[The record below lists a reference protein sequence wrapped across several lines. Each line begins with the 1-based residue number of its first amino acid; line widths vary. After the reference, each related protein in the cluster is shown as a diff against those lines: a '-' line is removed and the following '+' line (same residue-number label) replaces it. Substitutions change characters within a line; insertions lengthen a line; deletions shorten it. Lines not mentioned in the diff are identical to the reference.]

1 MLSAKRK
8 FFESYLKGDFE
19 ECLTTLNKYKCKTN
33 CQKVNKDLSLA
44 IIYYRSGDMTQSK
57 ILFEEII
64 QKAPKMNFAK
74 ISQKYLE
81 AIENSAGIDVS
92 FSDMLQPQSD
102 EL

>member
-1 MLSAKRK
+1 
-8 FFESYLKGDFE
+8 
-19 ECLTTLNKYKCKTN
+19 
-33 CQKVNKDLSLA
+33 
-44 IIYYRSGDMTQSK
+44 MTQSK

-81 AIENSAGIDVS
+81 AIENSAGIGVS